1 MTREL
6 FEDMIS
12 NWLTDT
18 SPNNDNLT
26 ITDIRFV
33 DAEWVGYAEDDKH
46 CYHLTDQD
54 RDGNIVINYAGT
66 K

>member
-18 SPNNDNLT
+18 FPSHHTLT
-26 ITDIRFV
+26 ITDIRFE
-33 DAEWVGYAEDDKH
+33 DDEWVGYAEDNKC
-46 CYHLTDQD
+46 CYTLTDQN